1 MVFVQDAMM
10 FHNTALILQN
20 YHIFAKYF
28 PFIYLFALVKDSS
41 CLKFQ
46 ELPDTQPLL
55 VIGVQV
61 YAYILLF
68 VHNLEAFYYFAN
80 PQSDSMRARKELK
93 VLGLCANDNSHW
105 FSISASNSSILG
117 NVSLKFSGRICMP
130 SYAVIAMGWL

>member
-10 FHNTALILQN
+10 FHNTALIFQN
-20 YHIFAKYF
+20 YYIFAKHF
-28 PFIYLFALVKDSS
+28 PFICLFALVKDSS

-80 PQSDSMRARKELK
+80 PRSDSMRARKELK
-93 VLGLCANDNSHW
+93 VLGLCTNDNSHC